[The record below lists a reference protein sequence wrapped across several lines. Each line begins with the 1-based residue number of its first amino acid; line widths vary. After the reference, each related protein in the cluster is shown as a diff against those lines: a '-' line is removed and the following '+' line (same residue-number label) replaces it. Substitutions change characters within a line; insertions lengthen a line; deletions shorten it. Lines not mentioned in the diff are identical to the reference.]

1 MKNRRSLSREGHI
14 HTRARRNERRE
25 ERGREEGKE
34 EKKEEEEEEEGICS
48 SGANYVNE
56 NGERIASVQ

>member
-1 MKNRRSLSREGHI
+1 MKK
-14 HTRARRNERRE
+14 AKA
-25 ERGREEGKE
+25 KE
-34 EKKEEEEEEEGICS
+34 KEKEKEKKEKKKMMKNKQKKAEDRTVKVGRQKMGEGICS

>member
-1 MKNRRSLSREGHI
+1 MMKNKQKKAEDR
-14 HTRARRNERRE
+14 TVKV
-25 ERGREEGKE
+25 GRQKMG
-34 EKKEEEEEEEGICS
+34 EGICS